1 MKTCLKI
8 LNYTTNINYLTAR
21 LNTRMSR
28 EEFIDIK
35 ATFNKRTLLV
45 LPEVYEALW
54 GTNIEN
60 ILVKE
65 KQLFLNKFENIVTLE
80 EFEKAQSINIYHVR
94 SYI

>member
-1 MKTCLKI
+1 M
-8 LNYTTNINYLTAR
+8 NYNNYSTAR
-21 LNTRMSR
+21 LNTRLSR

-54 GTNIEN
+54 NVNVEN

-65 KQLFLNKFENIVTLE
+65 KQLFLNKFSNIVTLE
-80 EFEKAQSINIYHVR
+80 EFENTQSINIYRVR
-94 SYI
+94 IFIF